1 MTRPEFKLK
10 MDLAGVFGFFKG
22 FGADM
27 SVWQLTAAQRTI
39 LLGPDKEQ
47 KGKKPKKLYKMAE
60 LRALTEANKDRL
72 GIIDPDSELSVQESF
87 A

>member
-22 FGADM
+22 FGASDL
-27 SVWQLTAAQRTI
+27 SVWKLTAAQRAI
-39 LLGPDKEQ
+39 LLGPDKQESAR
-47 KGKKPKKLYKMAE
+47 KPKKLYKMAE

-72 GIIDPDSELSVQESF
+72 GIADPVEET
-87 A
+87 